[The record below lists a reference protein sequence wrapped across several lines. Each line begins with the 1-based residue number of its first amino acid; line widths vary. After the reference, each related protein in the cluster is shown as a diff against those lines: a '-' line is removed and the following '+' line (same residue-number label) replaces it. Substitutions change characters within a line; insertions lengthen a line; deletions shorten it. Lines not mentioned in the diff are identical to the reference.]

1 MIRTM
6 FGRSAADTPTVDNAK
21 SKERMRFTAVMIP
34 QTGDAVNDKRFLFP
48 IPLLRVEDGD

>member
-34 QTGDAVNDKRFLFP
+34 QTGNAVNDKRFLFP